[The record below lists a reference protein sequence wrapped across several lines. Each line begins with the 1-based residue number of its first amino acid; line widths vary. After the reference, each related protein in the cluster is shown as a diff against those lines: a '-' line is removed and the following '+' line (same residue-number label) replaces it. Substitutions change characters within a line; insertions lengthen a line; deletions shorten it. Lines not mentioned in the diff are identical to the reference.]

1 MTSATPTHYRPYN
14 CEDPSTSEFFSQLK
28 SAYSARN
35 GAPKMAEEPYLR
47 PFCDE
52 KERNAQA
59 SAVKGFSR
67 AETHPPP
74 PISHLFC

>member
-47 PFCDE
+47 PFVM
-52 KERNAQA
+52 KRNVQA
-59 SAVKGFSR
+59 SADKGFSR